1 MSLHIPFENSYVGL
15 PDRLF
20 ARQKPTPVRAPKL
33 IAYNHNLG
41 AALGIQGTDDKAE
54 LAQVFSG
61 TKLVEGSDPIAQ
73 LYAGHQFG
81 NWNPQLGDGRA
92 VLLGESKGYDIQLKG
107 SGQTPF
113 SRRGDGRSWLGPV
126 LREYIVSE
134 AMHALGVPTTRAL
147 AAVETGETVFRERPE
162 PGGVLTRVASS
173 HIRVGTFQV
182 LAARQDTEGLQ
193 ALMEYSCAR
202 HYPDA
207 STPADLLGAVIA
219 RHASLVAQWM
229 SVGFIHGV
237 MNTDNCS
244 IAGETIDYGPC
255 AFMDN
260 FHPGMVFSSIDHYG
274 RYAYGNQPEIVTWN
288 MAQLATSLLPLE
300 GNSDAA
306 VQEFTKLV
314 HAMPEMIRAEW
325 RRRFAAKIGISSVKD
340 DDENLIADLLE
351 IMTEAKADFTNSF
364 RALTNGTAVE
374 TQLADNQKFA
384 DWQTRWQQRLE
395 EETTD
400 PALTMAAANPVCIP
414 RNHRIEAVISVAVKG
429 DYGPFET
436 LHAAL
441 AQPYEDSAE
450 FADFTAPPKPHEVVK
465 ATFCGT

>member
-33 IAYNHNLG
+33 IAYNHDLG
-41 AALGIQGTDDKAE
+41 ATLGIQGTDDEAE

-182 LAARQDTEGLQ
+182 LAARQDIEGLQ

-207 STPADLLGAVIA
+207 STPADLLQAVIA
-219 RHASLVAQWM
+219 RQASLVAQWM

-288 MAQLATSLLPLE
+288 MAQLATSLLPLD
-300 GNSDAA
+300 GNSGRSSAGIHQA
-306 VQEFTKLV
+306 CSC
-314 HAMPEMIRAEW
+314 HARDDP
-325 RRRFAAKIGISSVKD
+325 RRMAPAICCQDRY
-340 DDENLIADLLE
+340 
-351 IMTEAKADFTNSF
+351 
-364 RALTNGTAVE
+364 
-374 TQLADNQKFA
+374 QLCE
-384 DWQTRWQQRLE
+384 RR
-395 EETTD
+395 
-400 PALTMAAANPVCIP
+400 
-414 RNHRIEAVISVAVKG
+414 
-429 DYGPFET
+429 
-436 LHAAL
+436 
-441 AQPYEDSAE
+441 
-450 FADFTAPPKPHEVVK
+450 
-465 ATFCGT
+465 